1 MGNRAWWKK
10 RIWITLLMMVLCYVL
25 FSELGGV
32 VLFFAGV
39 FGLTALWM
47 FGRSWWRK
55 RRDRRRREE
64 ETSARE
70 RAEEAALNRRRE
82 AFRKVR
88 YTSEE
93 RRRVEACIRQ
103 SLGPIADWD
112 LGEGGEGP
120 AIDVALVPPTEELP
134 FWKAVTVGAG
144 ACILEAGGGQ
154 TVSQRAELVLA
165 LPPDWDAAQ
174 DWPGRA
180 LRGVA
185 WNGLVTM
192 GFIGYAVYRS
202 LSLTAAGF
210 AGAVMDLSFSG
221 LPELPCAVRPE
232 GEGVCFCWTVPL
244 LKPELDYL
252 RRRGYENLDRR
263 LPAARPWADPR
274 RKPWADGNWFQ
285 EDIAPFVWSEYGG
298 RVCLGLEAGRFYQEL
313 FLRAGLRGGG
323 EDWEELSREYLR
335 HYQPEDGPFVEYAC
349 DERTFFAVSEDRE
362 ILERLALGLADLL
375 RDDRVGAW
383 RLLAPEGRR

>member
-144 ACILEAGGGQ
+144 A
-154 TVSQRAELVLA
+154 
-165 LPPDWDAAQ
+165 
-174 DWPGRA
+174 
-180 LRGVA
+180 

-232 GEGVCFCWTVPL
+232 GGGVCFYWTVPL